1 MDMSREQVTKEAAR
15 LLYSRKVKEYK
26 DAKEIAAKD
35 LGTRSLPS
43 NYDIAI
49 ELDSLTEEHEGSERL
64 SRLVEMRRIALEV
77 MRRLWDYDPVLI
89 GSVWRGTNRQ
99 GSDIDIVVYHDDL
112 EIVKERLKEYD
123 IIVINDSTF
132 ILRGL
137 PRSSAHL
144 TLQVKHYPVEVV
156 IRPLRDRE
164 YYRDERCDIYG
175 DIKRGLKLPELE
187 KLIQTDPLRRFI
199 PKRRSR

>member
-1 MDMSREQVTKEAAR
+1 MDMSREQITREAAR

-26 DAKEIAAKD
+26 DAKEMAAKD

-49 ELDSLTEEHEGSERL
+49 ELDNLTEEHEGSERL

-99 GSDIDIVVYHDDL
+99 GSDIDIVVYHDDP
-112 EIVKERLKEYD
+112 EIVKENLREYN
-123 IIVINDSTF
+123 IIVIDKKTF
-132 ILRGL
+132 ILSGL

-144 TLQVKHYPVEVV
+144 TLQVKEYPVEVV
-156 IRPLRDRE
+156 IRPLYDKE
-164 YYRDERCDIYG
+164 YYKDERCDVYG

>member
-1 MDMSREQVTKEAAR
+1 MDMSREQITREAAR

-26 DAKEIAAKD
+26 DAKEMAAKD

-49 ELDSLTEEHEGSERL
+49 ELDNLTEEHEGSERL

-99 GSDIDIVVYHDDL
+99 GSDIDIVVYHDDP
-112 EIVKERLKEYD
+112 EIVKENLREYN
-123 IIVINDSTF
+123 IIVIDKKTF
-132 ILRGL
+132 ILSGL

-144 TLQVKHYPVEVV
+144 TLQVKEYPVEVV
-156 IRPLRDRE
+156 IRPLHDKE
-164 YYRDERCDIYG
+164 YYKDERCDVYG